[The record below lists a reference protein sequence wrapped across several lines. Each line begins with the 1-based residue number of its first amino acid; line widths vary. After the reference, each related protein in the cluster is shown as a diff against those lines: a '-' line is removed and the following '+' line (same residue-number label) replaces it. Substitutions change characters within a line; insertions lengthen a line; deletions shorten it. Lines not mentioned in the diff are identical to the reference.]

1 MLLVATAQNKR
12 LQQTGTTRRLDS
24 ISFIVVRSD
33 YVVRCDTMDNPRET
47 YLDQILF
54 HLIQDGTGNRL
65 VSACSKEQREFV
77 ADFLEYLVE
86 KHCSQIEAGVFT
98 SDDILRRM
106 RSGAPTYKR
115 LRQTGIS
122 VSLFR

>member
-65 VSACSKEQREFV
+65 VGACSKEQREFV

-98 SDDILRRM
+98 SDDILKAHEIWR
-106 RSGAPTYKR
+106 AD
-115 LRQTGIS
+115 
-122 VSLFR
+122 V